1 MTIGKMVRKCLLS
14 SLCVRWRSWYT
25 NRISPAN
32 YILIGVIQKNK
43 NCLDQKRPDL
53 VEAVSIVF
61 RPLCIS
67 RVHGSVMAAPNFFKG
82 LLSLPGVCTFGQ
94 AWGPLSCGRDGGKL
108 YIYIYIYLHIWHLSI
123 RLVVLPSFLF
133 GFPNKSICCGERKVF
148 VWIHL

>member
-25 NRISPAN
+25 NRISHAN

-108 YIYIYIYLHIWHLSI
+108 YIYIYTYLTSEYQVSCVTIIPVWLS
-123 RLVVLPSFLF
+123 
-133 GFPNKSICCGERKVF
+133 
-148 VWIHL
+148 